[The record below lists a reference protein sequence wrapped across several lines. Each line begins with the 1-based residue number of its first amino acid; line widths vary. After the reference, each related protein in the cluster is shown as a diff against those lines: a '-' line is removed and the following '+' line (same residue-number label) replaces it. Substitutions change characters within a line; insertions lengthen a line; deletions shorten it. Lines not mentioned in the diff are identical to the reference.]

1 MCGSTRGGVTRLPPR
16 SMVSA
21 AVVSASTAT
30 ILPRSTPRS
39 ASASCPAT
47 RALRRSRSIIWL
59 TMLLIRVDPDAALVH
74 QVDLPGDHLAP
85 VVLVRVRGPVEVQV
99 LRVDRLFVDDLVLLG
114 GQVLDPVV
122 PLGVG
127 AEPAQRLDVDGAGHP
142 G

>member
-30 ILPRSTPRS
+30 IRPRSTPRS
-39 ASASCPAT
+39 VSASCPAT

-74 QVDLPGDHLAP
+74 QVDRP
-85 VVLVRVRGPVEVQV
+85 
-99 LRVDRLFVDDLVLLG
+99 FVDDLVLLG

-127 AEPAQRLDVDGAGHP
+127 AEPAQRLDVDGACHP